1 MLVYVIVDNPT
12 VSEDESVSAGLAIKI
27 EKMVMESIIPYMN
40 IPYSSDTEPETTTI
54 AEETSATEASTDS
67 EGNMIPASASASFN
81 EVVPSEGYLNDP
93 TESGES
99 RTVSGSENRSAGGR
113 YSGGKF
119 LRGGDNES
127 RGYAP
132 GRGVAL
138 SE

>member
-93 TESGES
+93 TESRRES
-99 RTVSGSENRSAGGR
+99 DSFRFREQSAGGR
-113 YSGGKF
+113 HSGGKF
-119 LRGGDNES
+119 LRRGDNES